1 MVYFPF
7 DQLSFHFSC
16 ACTIELEDKVIV
28 TGGVPYP
35 QMGQKVVEYNAYGWV
50 KDLPDL
56 NEKRGYH
63 GCGHY
68 VDNNNNMV
76 NILNYYPQR
85 AQRAGGISKGL
96 VISWS

>member
-7 DQLSFHFSC
+7 HPLAINFS
-16 ACTIELEDKVIV
+16 ASCTIELEDKVIV
-28 TGGVPYP
+28 TGGVPSP
-35 QMGQKVVEYNAYGWV
+35 EMSKKVVEYNAYGWV

-56 NEKRGYH
+56 NEERDFH

-76 NILNYYPQR
+76 NIAFQNHLESIKLITDNVLPLHR
-85 AQRAGGISKGL
+85 E
-96 VISWS
+96 